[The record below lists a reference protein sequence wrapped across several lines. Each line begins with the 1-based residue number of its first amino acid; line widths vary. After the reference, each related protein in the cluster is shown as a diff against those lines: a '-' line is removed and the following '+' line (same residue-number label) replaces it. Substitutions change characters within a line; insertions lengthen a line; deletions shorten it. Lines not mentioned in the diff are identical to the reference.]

1 MVSCLG
7 HGAGGSPPTP
17 QLGPLVRRVRGWHST
32 GATLLLAQGVDIRVI
47 QELLGHSSIKIAE
60 GYTHVASKLARDAT
74 KRMGKRLFGTPGT
87 P

>member
-1 MVSCLG
+1 
-7 HGAGGSPPTP
+7 
-17 QLGPLVRRVRGWHST
+17 
-32 GATLLLAQGVDIRVI
+32 VI